1 MLWGIPDNTRV
12 SLVDKG
18 MKSNIK
24 ADTYDVSVRKKLQI
38 SNGRVM
44 WIPILCGSRPYF
56 QMWQLFFA
64 LLRDSVYSRQGLLHL
79 LLVRNKG
86 IRCLSVH

>member
-1 MLWGIPDNTRV
+1 MMYLLERNCK
-12 SLVDKG
+12 LVMVELGLDP
-18 MKSNIK
+18 
-24 ADTYDVSVRKKLQI
+24 
-38 SNGRVM
+38 
-44 WIPILCGSRPYF
+44 PILCGSRPYF

-79 LLVRNKG
+79 PLVRSKG